1 MYSIPR
7 AVSSN
12 RCARAIPVTTLRGV
26 VLFLA
31 VLLGACAGPGP
42 SGTVAEIA
50 LELEAGSVEL
60 VRGATVEVAV
70 VLVREGGASG
80 GGELSVTGLAGAPL
94 GPAPSS
100 APAPGAGA

>member
-60 VRGATVEVAV
+60 LRGATGEVAV
-70 VLVREGGASG
+70 GLGREGGASG
-80 GGELSVTGLAGAPL
+80 DVELSGTGLPRAARGTATLSP
-94 GPAPSS
+94 PVP
-100 APAPGAGA
+100 